1 MKPTGA
7 DLAGADPEKSEG
19 TEKEIWFMRKKCNI
33 LGICSFG
40 IALVIFVFTYFLYH
54 HLSPDGIF
62 AAIYQLKPVKPFI
75 TLLFGIWGVT
85 FLFASVFSFLVGLVF
100 FRKK

>member
-1 MKPTGA
+1 MLLWDRPG
-7 DLAGADPEKSEG
+7 D
-19 TEKEIWFMRKKCNI
+19 FCVN
-33 LGICSFG
+33 
-40 IALVIFVFTYFLYH
+40 VFLYH

-62 AAIYQLKPVKPFI
+62 AAICQLEPVKPFI

-85 FLFASVFSFLVGLVF
+85 FLFASVFRFLAGPVF

>member
-19 TEKEIWFMRKKCNI
+19 TEKDIWFMRKKCNI
-33 LGICSFG
+33 LGVCSFV
-40 IALVIFVFTYFLYH
+40 IALAIFVFTYYLYH
-54 HLSPDGIF
+54 HLSPESSF
-62 AAIYQLKPVKPFI
+62 TAVYQTEPVKPFI

-85 FLFASVFSFLVGLVF
+85 FLFASVFCPLVGLVF